1 MLSSIALPLGISFY
15 TFQQIAFLVDNYRG
29 EIPAYTFSDYTLF
42 TVFFPKFVQ
51 GPIPYGKELIPQF
64 NDSAKKK
71 FSSDNFAKG
80 LMIFSIGLGK
90 KVLLAD
96 NFGKI
101 VDYGFKALHSLNS
114 FEALLTV
121 LAYTLQIYLDF
132 SGYCDM
138 AVGVA
143 QMLNIELPQNFNSPY
158 KARSISEFWKR
169 WHITLT
175 RFLTKYI
182 YIPLGGN
189 RKGTLRTYVNIL
201 IVYLVSGM
209 WHGVGL
215 TFIVWGLM
223 HGAATVFYR
232 ATKKRYDRIP
242 HVLQWMLT
250 FCFVSIAWVFFRAPD
265 VLSAV
270 NLLKQVVLGGWS
282 FSINAEL
289 TETLLMPTLISIPSQ
304 VIPFVYVMIALFVG
318 TMICCI
324 RCKNSVQIAEK
335 FRPTVPSLL
344 LVYFLLVF
352 GMLSLSGVGAFLY
365 TNF

>member
-1 MLSSIALPLGISFY
+1 MVDNFRGEVPSY
-15 TFQQIAFLVDNYRG
+15 TF
-29 EIPAYTFSDYTLF
+29 TDYTLF
-42 TVFFPKFVQ
+42 TTFFPKFVQ
-51 GPIPYGKELIPQF
+51 GPIPYWNELIPQF
-64 NDSAKKK
+64 NDVSKKK
-71 FSSDNFAKG
+71 FISENFAKG
-80 LMIFSIGLGK
+80 LMIFAIGLGK

-101 VDYGFKALHSLNS
+101 VDYGFASIMSLNS

-138 AVGVA
+138 AVGAA
-143 QMLNIELPQNFNSPY
+143 QMVNIELPQNFNSPY
-158 KARSISEFWKR
+158 KARNISDFWKR
-169 WHITLT
+169 WHMTLT

-189 RKGTLRTYVNIL
+189 RKGTLRTYVNVL
-201 IVYLVSGM
+201 IVYSVSGM
-209 WHGVGL
+209 WHGVGF

-223 HGAATVFYR
+223 HGVATVLYR
-232 ATKKRYDRIP
+232 ATKKEYDRIP
-242 HVLQWMLT
+242 GVFQWLLT

-265 VLSAV
+265 VSSAV
-270 NLLKQVVLGGWS
+270 SLLKQVIVGGGS

-304 VIPFVYVMIALFVG
+304 VIPFVYVVTALFGG
-318 TMICCI
+318 TMICSVCC
-324 RCKNSVQIAEK
+324 RNSVQIFEK
-335 FRPTVPSLL
+335 FRPTIFNLV